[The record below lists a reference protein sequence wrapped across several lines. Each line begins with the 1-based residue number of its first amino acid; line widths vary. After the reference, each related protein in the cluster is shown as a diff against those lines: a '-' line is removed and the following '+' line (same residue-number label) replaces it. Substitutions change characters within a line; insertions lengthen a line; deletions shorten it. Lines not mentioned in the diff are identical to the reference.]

1 MEGYLLVFTKDR
13 AAHVGYCVLE
23 HGQIS
28 CYDRIDGDVVAR
40 IELTRHRVRVQPLL
54 GGNVCPNRFVVY
66 TTEVKRA
73 DQAGKLRAT
82 VHGEKTH
89 FFAAATSDKMCKWVN
104 AIHNWRRHS
113 FDDPL
118 RKYSGGALCDP
129 SMTSADFQTLRRMA
143 LEDDRVEVLDVAN
156 RFDIRVMRYTTAAKK
171 NGVKKVAAAAAAFP
185 KISPISTISGAAARK
200 VLLMRPSHA
209 SGALVSWL
217 PSFPYGSRKSTAA

>member
-28 CYDRIDGDVVAR
+28 CYDRADGDFVAR

-66 TTEVKRA
+66 TTEVRRA

-82 VHGEKTH
+82 AHAEKTH

-118 RKYSGGALCDP
+118 RKYSAVEDRDP

-143 LEDDRVEVLDVAN
+143 LENDRVEVLDVAN
-156 RFDIRVMRYTTAAKK
+156 RFDIRVVRYTPATKK
-171 NGVKKVAAAAAAFP
+171 NGVKKVAAAAFP

-200 VLLMRPSHA
+200 VLLMRPSRA
-209 SGALVSWL
+209 SGTLASWL
-217 PSFPYGSRKSTAA
+217 PSFPYGNRKPTAA